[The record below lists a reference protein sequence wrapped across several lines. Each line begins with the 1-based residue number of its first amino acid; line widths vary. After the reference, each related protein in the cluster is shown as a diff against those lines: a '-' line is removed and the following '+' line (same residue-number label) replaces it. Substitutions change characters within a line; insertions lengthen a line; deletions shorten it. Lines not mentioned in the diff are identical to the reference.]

1 VDIEQIKPT
10 IFTHPEF
17 VAYTQAVTALF
28 EKWQTSNTSCLIALD
43 VGSQP
48 KQLIEALS
56 EDMLRVFAE
65 ARLIDTYDVYQH
77 LMSYWAET
85 MQDDV
90 YMIALDGWKANSDL
104 IPPQL
109 IINRYFDAD
118 QQTIE
123 KLEAAKEAITHKM
136 EEMDEEHG
144 GEGGLLEEAKNEKS
158 KITKAS
164 VKMRLKDIFA
174 DPDATDEQAMLDEYF
189 NLLEQE
195 TEASKKIKDAQK
207 ALDAKVTARYKVL
220 SEDEVKTLVVEDKWL
235 TTLASDVQT
244 ELNRISQALT
254 GRIQEL
260 ASRYATPLPKLSEEV
275 EVLSG
280 KVDAHLKK
288 MGFVW

>member
-1 VDIEQIKPT
+1 VDVVQIKPT

-28 EKWQTSNTSCLIALD
+28 EQWQTSNTPCLKDLG
-43 VGSQP
+43 VGSHP

-65 ARLIDTYDVYQH
+65 AMLIDKYDVYQH
-77 LMSYWAET
+77 MMSYWTGT

-104 IPPQL
+104 ISPQL
-109 IINRYFDAD
+109 IINRYFAPD
-118 QQTIE
+118 QQIIE
-123 KLEAAKEAITHKM
+123 KLEAAKEAIALKM

-144 GEGGLLEEAKNEKS
+144 GEGGLLEEAKNEKG

-164 VKMRLKDIFA
+164 IIIRLKDILT
-174 DPDATDEQAMLDEYF
+174 DPDAIDERTMLNKYLC
-189 NLLEQE
+189 LLEQVTE
-195 TEASKKIKDAQK
+195 TSKKVKDAQK
-207 ALDAKVTARYKVL
+207 ALDGKIAAKYKVL
-220 SEDEVKTLVVEDKWL
+220 STDEVKTLVVEDKWL
-235 TTLASDVQT
+235 STLASDVQT
-244 ELNRISQALT
+244 ELNRISQTLT
-254 GRIQEL
+254 GRIKEL
-260 ASRYATPLPKLSEEV
+260 AERYTTSLPRLSEEV

-280 KVDAHLKK
+280 KVEAHLQK